1 MLPLRIKVKEKRC
14 LAIEWDDK
22 THTEIKL
29 SNLRRHCPCAVCA
42 EEKSNESS
50 SYIPIYSDQQLA
62 VKSIQAVGKYA
73 IAIIWGDDHNTG
85 IYDYS
90 YLKNI
95 SENKVI
101 N

>member
-1 MLPLRIKVKEKRC
+1 MLPLSIRVKGKKY
-14 LAIEWDDK
+14 LAIKWDDK
-22 THTEIKL
+22 TDTEIKL
-29 SNLRRHCPCAVCA
+29 SNLRRLCPCAVCA
-42 EEKSNESS
+42 EEKSKESS
-50 SYIPIYSDQQLA
+50 SYIPIYSDQQLE
-62 VKSIQAVGKYA
+62 VKSIHAVGKYA
-73 IAIIWGDDHNTG
+73 IGIIWGDDHNTG